1 MFERIVRL
9 LCGALLCAL
18 LPVAMAAYPERPI
31 RLLIPQTPGTAT
43 DIHARKLAEF
53 LSKEL
58 KVPVVP
64 DNRAGANG
72 VPAAVAIK
80 NAAPDGYTLMMS
92 LPSQTLLNPFLYK
105 NIGYDGLRD
114 FAFVA
119 PVTEFT
125 YVIVA
130 SKKSGITSFE
140 QLVNEA
146 RRNPG
151 KFTFSSPGVGN
162 FQYLGLELI
171 WKNAGIRLV
180 HVPYNGSA
188 ASQQA
193 VLTGE
198 VDVALLTTS
207 TTATQI
213 EADRLTPLVV
223 SAPSKFSERNKIR
236 TFKDF
241 NIDVPVPAWIALV
254 GPKDLPP
261 EIIKVLEGAV
271 IRYKQ
276 QPETLQFFLNS
287 MVEASPGGSAVIRN
301 RVENEKK
308 IWGDFMRENNVQ
320 PQ

>member
-1 MFERIVRL
+1 MLERTKRF
-9 LCGALLCAL
+9 LCGALLCTL
-18 LPVAMAAYPERPI
+18 LPVAMAAYPERAI
-31 RLLIPQTPGTAT
+31 KLLIPQTPGTAT
-43 DIHARKLAEF
+43 DIHARKLADF
-53 LSKEL
+53 LSIEL

-125 YVIVA
+125 YAIVA

-146 RRNPG
+146 KKNPG

-171 WKNAGIRLV
+171 WKNAGIKMV
-180 HVPYNGSA
+180 HIPYNGSA
-188 ASQQA
+188 ASQLA
-193 VLTGE
+193 VVSGE

-207 TTATQI
+207 TTAAQI
-213 EADRLTPLVV
+213 EGDKLTALVV
-223 SAPSKFSERNKIR
+223 TAPSQFSERNKIR

-241 NIDVPVPAWIALV
+241 NINVPVPAWIAVV
-254 GPKDLPP
+254 GPKDLPADV
-261 EIIKVLEGAV
+261 IRVLEVA
-271 IRYKQ
+271 IEKYKQ
-276 QPETLQFFLNS
+276 LPETQQFFLKS
-287 MVEASPGGSAVIRN
+287 MVEASPGGSASIRR
-301 RVENEKK
+301 RVESEKQ